1 MPRIDYLDEAELAP
15 DAREFLRLAESA
27 GSPDPR
33 VLKILFKSPMGVA
46 WYKYWLELS
55 NNGQLPK
62 DLKELCRVKIA
73 FDHECGYCGT
83 VRSAAAKA
91 VGLTEEK
98 IQEVW
103 NFESSPLLSV
113 REKLALQFADH
124 LKHDTAKA
132 DDDAFYAELKAHF
145 TDAEIVELG
154 LWCAENV
161 GAGSFVRT
169 LNIISWD
176 EACALNP
183 ETSKRAAAG
192 SRQG

>member
-1 MPRIDYLDEAELAP
+1 MPRLDYLDENELSP
-15 DAREFLRLAESA
+15 DARELLRVAEAA

-33 VLKILFKSPMGVA
+33 VLKILFKSPIGVA
-46 WYKYWLELS
+46 WYRYWLASS
-55 NNGQLPK
+55 NEGQLPK

-91 VGLTEEK
+91 AGLTEQK

-103 NFESSPLLSV
+103 NFEASEMLSD
-113 REKLALQFADH
+113 REKTALRFADYMR
-124 LKHDTAKA
+124 HDISKA
-132 DDDAFYAELKAHF
+132 DDDAFYAQLKQHF
-145 TDAEIVELG
+145 SDAEIVELG

-169 LNIISWD
+169 LKLVSWED
-176 EACALNP
+176 ACRLNP
-183 ETSKRAAAG
+183 DTAKHAAAAG
-192 SRQG
+192 RR

>member
-1 MPRIDYLDEAELAP
+1 MPRLNFLDEAELSGE
-15 DAREFLRLAESA
+15 ARALLRNAESA

-33 VLKILFKSPMGVA
+33 VLKILFKSPAGVA

-55 NNGQLPK
+55 NNGELPK

-83 VRSAAAKA
+83 VRSSAAKA
-91 VGLTEEK
+91 AGLTEEK

-103 NFESSPLLSV
+103 NFETSPLLSA
-113 REKLALQFADH
+113 REKLALRFADH
-124 LKHDTAKA
+124 LKHDIGKA
-132 DDDAFYAELKAHF
+132 DDDAFYKELEQHF
-145 TDAEIVELG
+145 SDAEIVELG

-169 LNIISWD
+169 LNIISWT
-176 EACALNP
+176 EACELNP
-183 ETSKRAAAG
+183 ETARHAAPERASA
-192 SRQG
+192 

>member
-1 MPRIDYLDEAELAP
+1 MPRLAYLDDAELSGE
-15 DAREFLRLAESA
+15 ARGFLQHAESA

-33 VLKILFKSPMGVA
+33 VLKILFRSPAGIA
-46 WYKYWLELS
+46 WYRYWLELS
-55 NNGQLPK
+55 NNGRLPK

-91 VGLTEEK
+91 AGLTEEK

-103 NFESSPLLSV
+103 NFESSALFSA
-113 REKLALQFADH
+113 REKFALRFADY
-124 LKHDTAKA
+124 LKHDISKA
-132 DDDAFYAELKAHF
+132 DNDEFYAELKRHF
-145 TDAEIVELG
+145 SDEELVELG

-176 EACALNP
+176 EACELNP
-183 ETSKRAAAG
+183 ATAANASPRRASA
-192 SRQG
+192 

>member
-1 MPRIDYLDEAELAP
+1 MPRIDYLDEAELAS

-124 LKHDTAKA
+124 LKHDIAKA
-132 DDDAFYAELKAHF
+132 DDDAFYAKLKAHF

-176 EACALNP
+176 EACELNP
-183 ETSKRAAAG
+183 ETSKRAGAG
-192 SRQG
+192 SRQS

>member
-1 MPRIDYLDEAELAP
+1 MPRIAYLDDAELS
-15 DAREFLRLAESA
+15 DEARELLKTAEAA

-33 VLKILFKSPMGVA
+33 VLRVLFRSPIGIA
-46 WYKYWLELS
+46 WYRYWLASSNDGEL
-55 NNGQLPK
+55 PR

-91 VGLTEEK
+91 AGLTEER

-103 NFESSPLLSV
+103 NFEQSELLSD
-113 REKLALQFADH
+113 REKLALRFADYI
-124 LKHDTAKA
+124 KHDISKA
-132 DDDAFYAELKAHF
+132 DDDAFYAELRTQF
-145 TDAEIVELG
+145 SDAEIVELG

-169 LNIISWD
+169 LNLISWD
-176 EACALNP
+176 EACELNP
-183 ETSKRAAAG
+183 ATAANAAA
-192 SRQG
+192 STRS